1 MSDKSTNNK
10 NGQRSRGPQANRKSP
25 AHSKT
30 AQAPKKHNVNQAP
43 KKPVTNRSPKKSDA
57 KAADGIRLN
66 KYIANS
72 GICSRREADTYIQAG
87 LVHVNDEPV
96 IEMGFR
102 VSLTDKVTFDGS
114 LVAPEPPTYVLL
126 NKPKGF
132 VTTTSEN
139 KKDTVMD
146 LVSNA
151 TTARVT
157 PIGRLGRN
165 ATGLILLTN
174 DDSLKEKLSRNGLN
188 RLFHLELDK
197 NLKYEDLLA
206 IKEGINIKGDVIHIE
221 EVSYVENRPKKEIGI
236 RMKHMGTSVL
246 RKLFDHL
253 GYNLLVVDCV
263 MIGHLTKKDL
273 PRGKWKILAKE
284 EVNPFHMY

>member
-1 MSDKSTNNK
+1 MSNKNNK
-10 NGQRSRGPQANRKSP
+10 SKSGQRSRG
-25 AHSKT
+25 SKT
-30 AQAPKKHNVNQAP
+30 NRMSPSQNKAARP
-43 KKPVTNRSPKKSDA
+43 KKPSQNKSIE
-57 KAADGIRLN
+57 GIRLN

-72 GICSRREADTYIQAG
+72 GLCSRREADTFIKAG
-87 LVHVNDEPV
+87 LVHVNDKPV
-96 IEMGFR
+96 TEMGYR
-102 VSLTDKVTFDGS
+102 VKPGEVVKFDGQTIM
-114 LVAPEPPTYVLL
+114 PELPTYVLL

-174 DDSLKEKLSRNGLN
+174 DDTLKEKLSKNGLN
-188 RLFHLELDK
+188 RLFHIELDK
-197 NLKYEDLLA
+197 NLKHEDLKA
-206 IKEGINIKGDVIHIE
+206 IE
-221 EVSYVENRPKKEIGI
+221 EGLIIDGEEIQIEEISYVQNKPKKEIGI
-236 RMKHMGTSVL
+236 RIKHMGTSVL
-246 RKLFDHL
+246 RKIFEHFN
-253 GYNLLVVDCV
+253 YNVVRMDCV

-273 PRGKWKILAKE
+273 PRGKWQILDKSE
-284 EVNPFHMY
+284 IGPFHMY